1 MGKKNKNTKNGSFK
15 LHDHVLRMAKM
26 DFKKFKKKNED
37 DYDGKKELKKAYYS
51 ALLDYL
57 PETISLLVRYSHVRE
72 VIEIKER
79 LYEKLADPKFI
90 KILTEY
96 VEDKEE
102 IENIE
107 LLPIVIRDMINYAK
121 QQEAEDRANGKDTV
135 SYDMSDLMELSQ
147 LILKKKIKKM
157 KNAEID
163 EDVAFDALSV
173 IPHKSVLKD
182 KQINYRMR
190 ILMSVLYE
198 HAKTKEIDFGKL
210 IQMLIPEEY
219 ANTVI
224 LFCLLERKSK
234 FNQFNEN
241 QQKFFISIN
250 EWIFSMME
258 EMDRN
263 RIEAI
268 LNQYV
273 ETRKRDDQQNRDEN
287 RRYFIKSLPEDEY
300 ENVCKVVKHM
310 IEMKPEIEKYF

>member
-1 MGKKNKNTKNGSFK
+1 MGKKTKENKGGFK
-15 LHDHVLRMAKM
+15 IHEDVQKMAKATM
-26 DFKKFKKKNED
+26 KKFKKKNKD
-37 DYDGKKELKKAYYS
+37 NYDGKKELKKAYYGL
-51 ALLDYL
+51 LLDFL
-57 PETISLLVRYSHVRE
+57 PETISLLVRYSHIRE
-72 VIEIKER
+72 VIEIKES
-79 LYEKLADPKFI
+79 LYEKLADPYFI
-90 KILTEY
+90 KMLKNA

-121 QQEAEDRANGKDTV
+121 QQELEDKADGNETDH
-135 SYDMSDLMELSQ
+135 YDMSDLMELSQ

-157 KNAEID
+157 RNAGID

-210 IQMLIPEEY
+210 ITMLIPEEY

-224 LFCLLERKSK
+224 LFCLLERKDK
-234 FNQFNEN
+234 FANFNDN

-250 EWIFSMME
+250 EWIFTMME
-258 EMDRN
+258 EMDRS

-268 LNQYV
+268 LKQYV
-273 ETRKRDDQQNRDEN
+273 EQRKRDESQNRDGN

-300 ENVCKVVKHM
+300 KNVTTVVKHM
-310 IEMKPEIEKYF
+310 IEARPEIEKYF